1 MLDTFFYAFNAIA
14 PMLFLMLLGYY
25 LRYTHFFD
33 LSLLKRM
40 STFTFRFGISA
51 MMFRNVYTL
60 SDLSEIRVDMMCFI
74 LICCV
79 AITAVG
85 WAEAMLFT
93 QQRSRRGVMIQNSFR
108 SNFSIIGIL
117 LATALGGAEGGSIA
131 ASMQAPTI
139 IYFNVVSVLCLIYF
153 SDQPQRRVSPG
164 YILKSIA
171 TNPMILG
178 QVVGLACL
186 IARQWI
192 PRDASGELLFSIQG
206 SLPFLYSAV
215 DSLASMATPLILVL
229 MGGQV
234 DFSAVGAMKK
244 ELIVGIVQR
253 LILAPVIGFCLAF
266 GRPGSGR
273 VYPHPRNCGY
283 SGRGVWFTGC
293 LSQRGHGGGD
303 GRRRRAG
310 PAVCCLDMRPEYAD
324 AAAVDCFSSGICFAV
339 TEKYGEKYRDYRTSG
354 RKSSISCE
362 IVAPSAMRSVI
373 SQVHVLGN
381 DGISM
386 SSCACGRRNS
396 ARHPL
401 RGSFSTG

>member
-139 IYFNVVSVLCLIYF
+139 IYFNVVSV
-153 SDQPQRRVSPG
+153 VSVR
-164 YILKSIA
+164 A
-171 TNPMILG
+171 T
-178 QVVGLACL
+178 
-186 IARQWI
+186 
-192 PRDASGELLFSIQG
+192 F
-206 SLPFLYSAV
+206 
-215 DSLASMATPLILVL
+215 
-229 MGGQV
+229 
-234 DFSAVGAMKK
+234 
-244 ELIVGIVQR
+244 
-253 LILAPVIGFCLAF
+253 
-266 GRPGSGR
+266 
-273 VYPHPRNCGY
+273 
-283 SGRGVWFTGC
+283 
-293 LSQRGHGGGD
+293 
-303 GRRRRAG
+303 
-310 PAVCCLDMRPEYAD
+310 
-324 AAAVDCFSSGICFAV
+324 
-339 TEKYGEKYRDYRTSG
+339 
-354 RKSSISCE
+354 
-362 IVAPSAMRSVI
+362 
-373 SQVHVLGN
+373 
-381 DGISM
+381 
-386 SSCACGRRNS
+386 
-396 ARHPL
+396 
-401 RGSFSTG
+401 